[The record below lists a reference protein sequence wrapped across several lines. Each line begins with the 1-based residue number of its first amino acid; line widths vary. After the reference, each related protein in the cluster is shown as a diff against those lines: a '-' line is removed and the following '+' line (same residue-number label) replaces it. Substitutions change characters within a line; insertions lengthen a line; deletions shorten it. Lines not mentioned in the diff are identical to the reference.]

1 MTVKGVPREKVE
13 KVRLEFLP
21 SLAETLG
28 IEQKWEEVISEQGHN
43 SITSVIDLLNRLAVR
58 YPRFGE
64 LVFDVST
71 QKLTGK
77 VSIFINNRHLTLVS
91 GLETR
96 LKEGDV
102 LTFVPLIEGG

>member
-1 MTVKGVPREKVE
+1 VKGVPREKVE

-28 IEQKWEEVISEQGHN
+28 IEQKWEEVIYEQGRN

-77 VSIFINNRHLTLVS
+77 VSIFINNRHLELVS
-91 GLETR
+91 GLETK
-96 LKEGDV
+96 LKEGDI
-102 LTFVPLIEGG
+102 LTFVPPVEGG